1 MPLLPPRP
9 WGPAW
14 AVPLAVAWPLQV
26 GAALG
31 TGGGAGWGE
40 VVAVLLGSSLWVA
53 LPFLALGVFHRRL
66 SARRFDAL
74 AAGGAVATAL
84 AWAPL
89 YYVAALALL
98 DVPLGFWGPLAYPA
112 LASPL
117 AGAFGIAVASA
128 LGPGPERYEP

>member
-1 MPLLPPRP
+1 MRLLPPRP

-14 AVPLAVAWPLQV
+14 AVPLAVVWPLQV

-31 TGGGAGWGE
+31 TRGGAGWGG
-40 VVAVLLGSSLWVA
+40 VAAVLLGASLWVA
-53 LPFLALGVFHRRL
+53 LPFLALGAFSRRA
-66 SARRFDAL
+66 SDSRFRAL
-74 AAGGAVATAL
+74 AVGGAVATAL
-84 AWAPL
+84 AWLPL

-117 AGAFGIAVASA
+117 AGEFGMAVASA
-128 LGPGPERYEP
+128 FGPGPERYEP